1 VVAAARRTGDVQM
14 VAPAL
19 TTLALVEYLDG
30 DTDRVGAAL
39 QVLTLNDVMYPWAGT
54 VEICRLLICS
64 GDRERAREIVNRI
77 DGGPRRTR
85 LKCAL
90 VRAMLTETE
99 DPGNA
104 VALYRDSAREW
115 AAWPNPLEQAR
126 ALAGLA
132 RCLPHLGLFD
142 EAGAAATQAQQ
153 ILQRLGVADAAR
165 TVDIRGG

>member
-1 VVAAARRTGDVQM
+1 M
-14 VAPAL
+14 IAPAL
-19 TTLALVEYLDG
+19 NSLALVEYLDG
-30 DTDRVGAAL
+30 DSDRARIAL
-39 QVLTLNDVMYPWAGT
+39 EELTPGEAVNPWAGT
-54 VEICRLLICS
+54 AEICRLLICC
-64 GDRERAREIVNRI
+64 GDRERARDIVNRI

-132 RCLPHLGLFD
+132 RCLPHLRLFD

-165 TVDIRGG
+165 TVDIGGG